1 MVSSL
6 RRTFINHL
14 MLASILTCFL
24 KQQYC
29 DSKTQ
34 TKWRGDRWKRS
45 LKADLQLSVDM
56 IRQSAIKKWAL
67 GSRTIF
73 YSLFDIVR
81 TQIKNDRSYGIIVS
95 TLYCR
100 LNYQSDTLVAKSWSE
115 SLWNGFVHMVLIK
128 NTK

>member
-1 MVSSL
+1 MVSSS
-6 RRTFINHL
+6 RRTSINHL
-14 MLASILTCFL
+14 MLASMLTCFL

-34 TKWRGDRWKRS
+34 AKWRGDRWKRS

-81 TQIKNDRSYGIIVS
+81 TQIKNNRSYGIIVS

-100 LNYQSDTLVAKSWSE
+100 SNYQSDTLVAKSWSE